1 MNTSK
6 NNTAIPVAERYQY
19 EIDLSANTAAAQVV
33 RLTGEQK
40 SVLELGPGPGT
51 ILRYL
56 ARHQQC
62 TVSAVELD
70 QACADALRDVCQTV
84 VQGNLNQSDWL
95 QAFAGQRFD
104 VIIAADVLEHL
115 QNPWQCLRD
124 MRSLLTADG
133 YAVISIPNVGHNSV
147 LASLMTG
154 RFPYQS
160 RGLLDQTHLRFFTR
174 HDFEQVLFEC
184 GLLPSH
190 WFAIQKPAAEAEL
203 GHHWTTLNPVQ
214 QQMLNA
220 NPYGNDYQYVV
231 RAYASNEAGHIA
243 KTQALMDDTH
253 AINVRQ
259 QQENERLSGLL
270 ENRQQ
275 SLENAHQKIADLV
288 RQFELQDHHYLQ
300 LLSEKDQSYAALTQ
314 EFHTGIEQQHAL
326 SAQIGLEKNQQL
338 VLQQEI
344 EKTGQVVMDLQQ
356 QLRQADARIEEL
368 WNSTSWKITKPI
380 RVLRRL
386 FGGISVRAQLRN
398 AYRVMPAPVQ
408 SVLNQTGITATLRNN
423 LPAAESGQSWVCA
436 VGTAAGTNP
445 FDGLLNGSAPDGIED
460 VFFWGVIDWHFRFQR
475 PQQLAIGFH
484 HRRHRVFYISS
495 ELVNRTEPGYQ
506 VEAIVGMHNVFQIR
520 LYGNSAPPIYHH
532 SADSN
537 LLRQLQT
544 GFAMLLQDAEI
555 KDLISIV
562 QHPFWLPM
570 ARSAPSSRLVYDCM
584 DHHEGFG
591 NCPPDVIAGERALM
605 AEADTLI
612 VTSDWLYNIAKDKN
626 PNTFIVRN
634 ACEFR
639 HFSQRP
645 ADVYH
650 DPKQRKILGYFGA
663 ISDWFDCSI
672 VAKLAEHFPECLIL
686 LVGADTCGAA
696 KKLAKYGNVKLTGEV
711 PYQQLPHYLYA
722 FDVCILPFQIIDLTL
737 ATNPV
742 KVYEYM
748 CSGKPVVSVQ
758 LPELASMKQ
767 MVYLADDSN
776 QFIAHCEQALQEAPD
791 APQRQQRITYAS
803 EQTWVHRAEELE
815 SALEQSRSP
824 LVSIVVVTYNNLNLT
839 QLCLA
844 SIEAETTHI
853 RYEIIIV
860 DNASSDGTQDYL
872 QQFAAGKAHVSLILN
887 DDNTGFSKANNQGLA
902 QAKGDYLVV
911 LNNDTVVTRG
921 WASSL
926 IRHCRKNPEI
936 GLIGP
941 VTNNIGN
948 EAKIDIQYD
957 SLNEMPTKA
966 REYTLTHLGQSF
978 DIRTLAFFCVMITRQ
993 AYDQIGG
1000 LDEAFG
1006 LGFFEDDDYCRR
1018 AEAAKFRVVCAD
1030 DVFVHHNLSASFNK
1044 LGQER
1049 KQELFLKNKAIYE
1062 AKWGKW
1068 IPHSYRT

>member
-6 NNTAIPVAERYQY
+6 NNTAIPVSERYQY
-19 EIDLSANTAAAQVV
+19 DIDLSTNTAATQVI
-33 RLTGEQK
+33 RLTGERK

-56 ARHQQC
+56 AQHQQC

-70 QACADALRDVCQTV
+70 PACADALQGVCQTV
-84 VQGNLNQSDWL
+84 VQGDLNQSDWL

-124 MRSLLTADG
+124 MRSLLTPDG

-154 RFPYQS
+154 RFPYQP

-203 GHHWTTLNPVQ
+203 GHHWTTLNPMQ

-231 RAYASNEAGHIA
+231 RAYASEEAGYIA
-243 KTQALMDDTH
+243 KTQSLMDDTH
-253 AINVRQ
+253 AVNVRQ
-259 QQENERLSGLL
+259 LEEIKRLTSLL
-270 ENRQQ
+270 DNKHE
-275 SLENAHQKIADLV
+275 KISELL
-288 RQFELQDHHYLQ
+288 RQFELQDRHYLQ
-300 LLSEKDQSYAALTQ
+300 LLSEKDQSYAMRTQ
-314 EFHTGIEQQHAL
+314 EFHVAIKKQHTL
-326 SAQIGLEKNQQL
+326 SAQIGQQ
-338 VLQQEI
+338 QQDI
-344 EKTGQVVMDLQQ
+344 EETRHVVMDLQQ
-356 QLRQADARIEEL
+356 QLRQADTRIEEL
-368 WNSTSWKITKPI
+368 WNSTSWKITKPV
-380 RVLRRL
+380 RALGRL
-386 FGGISVRAQLRN
+386 FGGISLHTQLRR
-398 AYRVMPAPVQ
+398 AYRGMPVPVQ
-408 SVLNQTGITATLRNN
+408 SVLNQSGITAMLRNH
-423 LPAAESGQSWVCA
+423 LPATESGQNWVCA
-436 VGTAAGTNP
+436 VGTAVGNNP
-445 FDGLLNGSAPDGIED
+445 FDGLFSGSAPDGIED

-484 HRRHRVFYISS
+484 QRHHRVFYISS
-495 ELVNRTEPGYQ
+495 ELVNRVEPGYQ
-506 VEAIVGMHNVFQIR
+506 VEAIAGKHNVFQIR
-520 LYGNSAPPIYHH
+520 LYANSAPPIYHH

-537 LLRQLQT
+537 LLRQLQI
-544 GFAMLLQDAEI
+544 GFAMLLQDAGI

-645 ADVYH
+645 TDVYC
-650 DPKQRKILGYFGA
+650 DQRQRKILGYFGA
-663 ISDWFDCSI
+663 ISDWFDCNI
-672 VAKLAEHFPECLIL
+672 VAQLAKHFPECLIL

-696 KKLAKYGNVKLTGEV
+696 KKLAKYSNIVLTGEV

-758 LPELASMKQ
+758 LPELASMHE
-767 MVYLADDSN
+767 MVYLAEDGS
-776 QFIAHCEQALQEAPD
+776 QFIAHCELALKEVPD
-791 APQRQQRITYAS
+791 APQRQKRINYAS
-803 EQTWVHRAEELE
+803 EQTWVHRAAELE
-815 SALEQSRSP
+815 SALEQSQPP

-844 SIEAETTHI
+844 SIETETIHV

-957 SLNEMPTKA
+957 SLDEMPTKA

-978 DIRTLAFFCVMITRQ
+978 DIRTLAFFCVMITRET
-993 AYDQIGG
+993 YDQIGG
-1000 LDEAFG
+1000 LDEEFG

-1018 AEAAKFRVVCAD
+1018 VETAKFRIVCAD

-1049 KQELFLKNKAIYE
+1049 KQELFLKNKVIYE

-1068 IPHSYRT
+1068 IPHSYRI